1 MNKAELIERMAK
13 DANISKA
20 AAGIALNSFTECVVK
35 ALRKSNGKVRSFM
48 KTEQPK
54 RLRVE
59 ISSDTLGRL
68 PADNQV
74 CAADLKCLDC
84 ISKQCLWRLCLESC
98 TATTRKEEKPEFRGK
113 TVSWAG
119 GIRAPKAKAAESNI
133 RYFPCTGY
141 RKERTN
147 R

>member
-1 MNKAELIERMAK
+1 MAK

-20 AAGIALNSFTECVVK
+20 AAGIALNSGTECVVK

-54 RLRVE
+54 RLRGE

-68 PADNQV
+68 LSDNQL
-74 CAADLKCLDC
+74 CATDLRCLDC

-98 TATTRKEEKPEFRGK
+98 AATAPKDEGLQVRGK
-113 TVSWAG
+113 AVSWAG
-119 GIRAPKAKAAESNI
+119 GISAPKDVKPVRSNI
-133 RYFPCTGY
+133 RFFPCTGY